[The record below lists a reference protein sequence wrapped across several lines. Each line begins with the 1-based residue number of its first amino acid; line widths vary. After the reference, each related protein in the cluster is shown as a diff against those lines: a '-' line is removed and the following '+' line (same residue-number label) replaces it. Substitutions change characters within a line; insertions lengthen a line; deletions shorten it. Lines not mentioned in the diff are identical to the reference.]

1 MKKITVKNIKLS
13 KITDEKIFTDGE
25 DSPEQIKTW
34 IDDQVSKNSFGKPAR
49 QAIKKGQPNA
59 EDYDDVDVLSEE
71 EKETSPSYERAV
83 YSETETELTSYT
95 DMDGVTQS
103 MSQPKYIGQET
114 IPAKFV
120 TMVNLK
126 AEYAI
131 SEIID
136 LDKDPEYIRQKDIEE
151 ANYNLSSGKAIIGL
165 IGGLNLQKQREGTFS
180 ISMAEYLT
188 HFSVPFNLLSAG
200 AIDNSLAFLH
210 GLSSMGPYSKEEIEQ
225 IKGFHVEAIS
235 NRPKR

>member
-1 MKKITVKNIKLS
+1 MFKINITKKDKTS
-13 KITDEKIFTDGE
+13 WEKEF
-25 DSPEQIKTW
+25 KTREEAEKY
-34 IDDQVSKNSFGKPAR
+34 IPQDMGKHAR
-49 QAIKKGQPNA
+49 QAIKKGQPFA
-59 EDYDDVDVLSEE
+59 GEYDDTDVISEE
-71 EKETSPSYERAV
+71 EVQSSPSYERAQ
-83 YSETETELTSYT
+83 YSKTETELTSYA

-103 MSQPKYIGQET
+103 RLQPKYIGKET
-114 IPAKFV
+114 VPAKFQTV
-120 TMVNLK
+120 VNLK
-126 AEYAI
+126 AEYVI

-136 LDKDPEYIRQKDIEE
+136 LDKDPEHVRQKDIEE
-151 ANYNLSSGKAIIGL
+151 ASYNLSSGKAIIGL

-225 IKGFHVEAIS
+225 IKEFHVEAIN

>member
-1 MKKITVKNIKLS
+1 MKKITVKNIKLN

-34 IDDQVSKNSFGKPAR
+34 IDGQVSKNSFGKPTR
-49 QAIKKGQPNA
+49 QAIKKGQPFA
-59 EDYDDVDVLSEE
+59 GEYDDSDVISEE
-71 EKETSPSYERAV
+71 EVQSSPSYERAM
-83 YSETETELTSYT
+83 YSETETELRPCI
-95 DMDGVTQS
+95 DMDGIEQLRE
-103 MSQPKYIGQET
+103 QPKYIGQET

-126 AEYAI
+126 AEYEI

-136 LDKDPEYIRQKDIEE
+136 LDKDPEYIKQKDIEE
-151 ANYNLSSGKAIIGL
+151 ANYNLSSGKTIIGL
-165 IGGLNLQKQREGTFS
+165 IGGLNLQKQREGTFNV
-180 ISMAEYLT
+180 SMAEYLT

-225 IKGFHVEAIS
+225 IKGFHVEAIN